1 MIITAKLLRLFL
13 ERMFSRKIMDEIE
26 NNIEQ
31 QMTPTIL
38 EEEKP
43 VEKLSNLTVEDIVKK
58 SYDEEVITS
67 DVAPFNNVR
76 NNSKIFLIY
85 YAKSQLSRVIKLTNY
100 LQVMEDR
107 MMDALTNMNKVHP
120 ALYLQAIE
128 ALQKS
133 VDSAIQLIDKVSTND
148 NYISLIYNDNRQQL
162 IDNSQN
168 LISNRIEISKD
179 SREKLRRIAE
189 HLLSTLDKSTGDSF

>member
-1 MIITAKLLRLFL
+1 MITT
-13 ERMFSRKIMDEIE
+13 ERKFSCKIMDETE

-31 QMTPTIL
+31 QITPTIL

-43 VEKLSNLTVEDIVKK
+43 IEKLSNLTVEDIVKK

-107 MMDALTNMNKVHP
+107 MMDAITNMNKVHP

-189 HLLSTLDKSTGDSF
+189 HLLSTLDKSSNESH

>member
-13 ERMFSRKIMDEIE
+13 EGRFSRKIMDEIE

-31 QMTPTIL
+31 QITPTIL

-43 VEKLSNLTVEDIVKK
+43 IEKLSNLTVEDIVKK

-107 MMDALTNMNKVHP
+107 MMDAITNMNKVHP

-189 HLLSTLDKSTGDSF
+189 HLLSTLDKSSNESH